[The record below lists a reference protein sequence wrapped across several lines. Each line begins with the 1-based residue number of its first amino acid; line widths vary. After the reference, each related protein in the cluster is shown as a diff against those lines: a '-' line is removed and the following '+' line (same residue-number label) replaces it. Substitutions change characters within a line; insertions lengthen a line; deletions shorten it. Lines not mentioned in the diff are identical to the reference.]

1 MTPSPGQ
8 VSFPNSFVPLFI
20 FYILS
25 HLLSKRMGCLSGC
38 LVSSTSIQKLFC
50 GICSAFKLSFNE
62 FVGEKVVSLSYS
74 STILAASCIF
84 KRSHEARGQR
94 LLSLRNLQTVSKY
107 YVFRSKLINKFISVM
122 FNCQEISIFLV
133 TKCLKNILSKVILS
147 WRLLQ
152 LKNSCY
158 IPFGKFSVF
167 V

>member
-1 MTPSPGQ
+1 VFLFFFFFSSQLCCPLSFQNSPQTHQWEDFLVFGNFSPFMTPSPGQ

-38 LVSSTSIQKLFC
+38 LVSSTSMQKLFC
-50 GICSAFKLSFNE
+50 GICSAFKLSFDE

-74 STILAASCIF
+74 FTILAASCIF

-107 YVFRSKLINKFISVM
+107 HVFRSKPS
-122 FNCQEISIFLV
+122 QA
-133 TKCLKNILSKVILS
+133 
-147 WRLLQ
+147 
-152 LKNSCY
+152 Y
-158 IPFGKFSVF
+158 
-167 V
+167 